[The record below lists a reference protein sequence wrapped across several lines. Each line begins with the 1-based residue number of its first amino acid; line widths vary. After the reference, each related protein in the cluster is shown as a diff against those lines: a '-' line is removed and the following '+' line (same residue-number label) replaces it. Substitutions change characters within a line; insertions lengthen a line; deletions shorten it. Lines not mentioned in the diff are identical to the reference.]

1 LQYAL
6 LEDFSVKRSKRCKM
20 TDIYKAARE
29 FHEMDELAERDSAV
43 HLLHPLV
50 KLIVTIIYILI
61 TVSFHKYDLYG
72 LTVMILYPV
81 IMLFLSDVSVRICF
95 YKLRFVLPLICAVG
109 IINPFFDRSI
119 LLHIGGLTITGGVL
133 SMFTLMLKGVLCL
146 MASFILA
153 ATTSIDLLCG
163 ALRKI
168 HVPGIIVT
176 LILLTYRYVSVM
188 MEEVSVMTTAYRL
201 RAPGQNGIHVSAWG
215 SFLGQLLLRSMDKA
229 EELYISMQLR
239 GFNHEF
245 YYADSKTLKFSDILF
260 CTVAVVVFV
269 VCRLINIPVLLGG
282 LFV

>member
-1 LQYAL
+1 
-6 LEDFSVKRSKRCKM
+6 M

-245 YYADSKTLKFSDILF
+245 YYADSKTLKFLDILF